1 MNPEETLME
10 TPALTRLI
18 GAYVNEDW
26 PEFYDDVWAAVDDYI
41 ESAPVLASSLPM
53 DIEAVLREFPTDEGL
68 EQYLDQLGIGYQP
81 QAGEAGF
88 RPWLLQVSR
97 RVAAPSR

>member
-1 MNPEETLME
+1 MNKKEVSME

-41 ESAPVLASSLPM
+41 RSAPVLASSLPSE
-53 DIEAVLREFPTDEGL
+53 IEAVLRQFPTDEELTG
-68 EQYLDQLGIGYQP
+68 YLDELGIGYQP
-81 QAGEAGF
+81 QAGEHGF
-88 RPWLLQVSR
+88 RAWLAEVSR
-97 RVAAPSR
+97 RVPAPTA